1 MTFIPLKINS
11 KQLCEIFTP
20 EAVTQMDDAA
30 KMEYSLRNQMFP
42 TEVNNT
48 SETYSRDA
56 ERTADYELEDLL
68 IVNRKTKP
76 EFTWQLIKAEY
87 VQKLLSFLNYH
98 YNFKNASGDIIP
110 EDAPNIEII
119 YYDFVG
125 TRIINTYLGQTIS
138 GTLVVYNDTLYWENF
153 RIAFPER

>member
-1 MTFIPLKINS
+1 MTFIPLKINN

-20 EAVTQMDDAA
+20 EAVVQMDDAA

-87 VQKLLSFLNYH
+87 VQKLLNFLNYH
-98 YNFKNASGDIIP
+98 YDFKNADGDIVP

-125 TRIINTYLGQTIS
+125 TRNINTYLGQTIS